1 MTGYVLTYRFSKWWI
16 WNNLIFTVATLPFVL
31 YLDVC
36 GSKVGNPF
44 SRPFLTFYKVKG
56 RKLLVLALLFQR
68 TYLSL
73 VRFLAVAKLLLL
85 AYPVMQVLHHPGT
98 GPLYTRVQKFN
109 HTSYSLLNKPPW
121 YSKLWDGQGR
131 ASLFV
136 SWRRFLLCPWHLR
149 SQFSR
154 FSRKMDF
161 WEKLSK
167 FD

>member
-109 HTSYSLLNKPPW
+109 HTSYNLLNKP
-121 YSKLWDGQGR
+121 LWKSELWKGQGQ
-131 ASLFV
+131 ANLLV
-136 SWRRFLLCPWHLR
+136 SCGRFLFMSLTLKVVFR
-149 SQFSR
+149 Q
-154 FSRKMDF
+154 
-161 WEKLSK
+161 
-167 FD
+167 